1 MNKKIYSTLINRV
14 RNESTLEGLRK
25 LEESN
30 SNLYD
35 NGCLQGFEFRQIDLL
50 IIDKMIETEVSK

>member
-1 MNKKIYSTLINRV
+1 MDTKENYLAMIDKV

-30 SNLYD
+30 ERLYNND
-35 NGCLQGFEFRQIDLL
+35 CLKGFEFRQIDLL
-50 IIDKMIETEVSK
+50 IMEKIAVLG